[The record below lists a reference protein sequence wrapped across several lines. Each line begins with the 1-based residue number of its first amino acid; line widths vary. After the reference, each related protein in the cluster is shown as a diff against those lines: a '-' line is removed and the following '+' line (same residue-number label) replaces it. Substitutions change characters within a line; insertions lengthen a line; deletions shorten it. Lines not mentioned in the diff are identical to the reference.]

1 MKKGIWLGLVILMNV
16 FCMEAQVDPVLSG
29 MILGYTEKAKKQ
41 LKSQERAMMLE
52 TTGHIWLST
61 EVENTTEV
69 QKVYNDYL
77 DSFRDIVCYA
87 AQIYGFYVEVDRL
100 LDNMGEMNRILQKH
114 PEGAFAVALSTRRN
128 AIYRELLLNSVDIV
142 NDIRQVCLNQ
152 VKMTEKQR
160 IDIVFHIRPKLVR
173 MNRQLKRLSKVVKYT
188 SFGDVWAEVELL
200 QKKKPDKLEITRS
213 CMQRWK
219 RNGKK
224 VFK

>member
-16 FCMEAQVDPVLSG
+16 FRMEAQVDPVLSG
-29 MILGYTEKAKKQ
+29 MILGYTEKTKKQ

-224 VFK
+224 GF

>member
-16 FCMEAQVDPVLSG
+16 FRMEAQVDPVLSG

>member
-16 FCMEAQVDPVLSG
+16 FRMEAQVDPVLSG

-160 IDIVFHIRPKLVR
+160 IDMVFHIRPKLVR

-224 VFK
+224 GF

>member
-16 FCMEAQVDPVLSG
+16 FRMEAQVDPVLSG

-77 DSFRDIVCYA
+77 DSFRDIVYYA

-173 MNRQLKRLSKVVKYT
+173 MNRQLKRLSKIVKYT

-224 VFK
+224 GF

>member
-16 FCMEAQVDPVLSG
+16 FRMEAQVDPVLSG

-224 VFK
+224 GF

>member
-16 FCMEAQVDPVLSG
+16 FRMEAQVDPVLSG

-77 DSFRDIVCYA
+77 DSFRDIVYYA

-224 VFK
+224 GF

>member
-16 FCMEAQVDPVLSG
+16 FRMEAQVDPVLPG

-128 AIYRELLLNSVDIV
+128 TIYRELLLNSVDIV

-224 VFK
+224 GF

>member
-16 FCMEAQVDPVLSG
+16 FRMEAQVDPVLSG

-114 PEGAFAVALSTRRN
+114 PKGAFAVALSTRRN

-142 NDIRQVCLNQ
+142 NDIRQVCLN
-152 VKMTEKQR
+152 
-160 IDIVFHIRPKLVR
+160 
-173 MNRQLKRLSKVVKYT
+173 
-188 SFGDVWAEVELL
+188 
-200 QKKKPDKLEITRS
+200 
-213 CMQRWK
+213 
-219 RNGKK
+219 
-224 VFK
+224 

>member
-1 MKKGIWLGLVILMNV
+1 MKKSVLLGLVFLLNV
-16 FCMEAQVDPVLSG
+16 FRMEAQVDPVLSG

-100 LDNMGEMNRILQKH
+100 LDNMGEMNRVLQKH
-114 PEGAFAVALSTRRN
+114 PEGAFAVALSTRKN

-173 MNRQLKRLSKVVKYT
+173 MNRQLRRLTKVVKYT
-188 SFGDVWAEVELL
+188 SFGDVWAEVDLL

-224 VFK
+224 GF

>member
-1 MKKGIWLGLVILMNV
+1 MKKRVLLGLVFLLNV
-16 FCMEAQVDPVLSG
+16 FRMEAQVDPVLSG

-100 LDNMGEMNRILQKH
+100 LDNMGEMNRVLQKH
-114 PEGAFAVALSTRRN
+114 PEGAFAVALSTRKN

-173 MNRQLKRLSKVVKYT
+173 MNRQLRRLTKVVKYT
-188 SFGDVWAEVELL
+188 SFGDVWAEVDLL
-200 QKKKPDKLEITRS
+200 QKKKPDKLEITRN

-224 VFK
+224 GF

>member
-1 MKKGIWLGLVILMNV
+1 MKKRVLLGLVFLLNV
-16 FCMEAQVDPVLSG
+16 FRMEAQVDPVLSG

-100 LDNMGEMNRILQKH
+100 LDNMGEMNQVLQKH
-114 PEGAFAVALSTRRN
+114 PEGAFAVALSTRKN

-173 MNRQLKRLSKVVKYT
+173 MNRQLRRLTKVVKYT
-188 SFGDVWAEVELL
+188 SFGDVWAEVDLL
-200 QKKKPDKLEITRS
+200 QKKKPDKLEITRN

-224 VFK
+224 GF

>member
-16 FCMEAQVDPVLSG
+16 FRMEAQVDPVLSG

-200 QKKKPDKLEITRS
+200 QKKKPDKLEITRN

-224 VFK
+224 GF

>member
-16 FCMEAQVDPVLSG
+16 FRMEAQVDPVLSG

-114 PEGAFAVALSTRRN
+114 QKGAFAVALSTRRN

-224 VFK
+224 GF

>member
-16 FCMEAQVDPVLSG
+16 FRMEAQVDPVLSG

-173 MNRQLKRLSKVVKYT
+173 INRQLKRLSKVVKYT

-224 VFK
+224 GF

>member
-16 FCMEAQVDPVLSG
+16 FRMEAQVDPVLSG

-100 LDNMGEMNRILQKH
+100 LDNMGEMSRILQKH

-224 VFK
+224 GF

>member
-16 FCMEAQVDPVLSG
+16 FRMEAQVDPVLSG

-114 PEGAFAVALSTRRN
+114 PKGAFAVALSTRRN

-173 MNRQLKRLSKVVKYT
+173 MNRQLKRLFKVVKYT

-224 VFK
+224 GF

>member
-16 FCMEAQVDPVLSG
+16 FRMEAQVDPVLSG

-114 PEGAFAVALSTRRN
+114 PKGAFAVALSTRRN

-224 VFK
+224 GF

>member
-16 FCMEAQVDPVLSG
+16 FRMEAQVDPVLSG

-128 AIYRELLLNSVDIV
+128 AIYRKLLLNSVDIV

-224 VFK
+224 GF